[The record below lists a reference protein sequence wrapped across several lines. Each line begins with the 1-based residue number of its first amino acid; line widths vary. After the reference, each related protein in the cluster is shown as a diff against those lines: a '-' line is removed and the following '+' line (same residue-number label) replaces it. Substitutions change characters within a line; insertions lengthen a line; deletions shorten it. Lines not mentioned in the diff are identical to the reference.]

1 MVIFA
6 KPRFYYFMSPQRLVV
21 SVSCLSAR
29 DSLLGRLE
37 IANRIPCRQAARRN
51 GRNDVRDK
59 KQADKELL
67 RSSTILSDQPIRHM
81 GGNRHKKSFC
91 DHQLQHTR
99 KEVYTMDV
107 RTMRN
112 EKLGARVVAALES
125 RNMEAYY
132 VQTKEEAVK
141 KALELIPKGSSI
153 SMGGAASVKECG
165 LYDAVS
171 NGDYNFYDRDKV
183 ETPQEKEEIALKA
196 FSADYFLGSV
206 NAMSEDGVFINI
218 DGNANRVAAYA
229 YGPKHVLLIV
239 GMNKV
244 VKSEEDALH
253 RARNEAAPINA
264 QRFGIDTPCSKNGSC
279 FDCKSPQCICC
290 QILTTRFSRVKGR
303 FQIILVNENLGF

>member
-1 MVIFA
+1 
-6 KPRFYYFMSPQRLVV
+6 
-21 SVSCLSAR
+21 
-29 DSLLGRLE
+29 
-37 IANRIPCRQAARRN
+37 
-51 GRNDVRDK
+51 
-59 KQADKELL
+59 
-67 RSSTILSDQPIRHM
+67 
-81 GGNRHKKSFC
+81 
-91 DHQLQHTR
+91 
-99 KEVYTMDV
+99 MDV
-107 RTMRN
+107 RKMRN

-132 VQTKEEAVK
+132 VETKEEAVK

-153 SMGGAASVKECG
+153 NMGGATSVKECG
-165 LYDAVS
+165 LYDAIS
-171 NGDYNFYDRDKV
+171 NGEYEFYDRDKV
-183 ETPQEKEEIALKA
+183 KTPEEKEEIARKA
-196 FSADYFLGSV
+196 FSSDYFLGSV

-279 FDCKSPQCICC
+279 FDCKSPQCICLSL
-290 QILTTRFSRVKGR
+290 IH
-303 FQIILVNENLGF
+303 I